1 MLKLI
6 HLNNALSR
14 YTALLASLAVIAMM
28 LLVALDAFLRQSFG
42 FRVPFVSVTVANYFM
57 VMIAFLPLAL
67 AETEDRH
74 ISIDLLFSHLRA
86 GIKRWIALVL
96 HVLCALTCAGLTW
109 TTWDEAMRRFSS
121 GSVAVEDGAS
131 MAIWPGY
138 FILPL
143 GFFLLTLTYLLRVAL
158 GLVGAAEAQQPLIG
172 EADVAAAEVN
182 Q

>member
-1 MLKLI
+1 MSRLI
-6 HLNNALSR
+6 QLNNALSR
-14 YTALLASLAVIAMM
+14 FTALAAALAVIAMM
-28 LLVALDAFLRQSFG
+28 LLVALDAFLRQTLNI
-42 FRVPFVSVTVANYFM
+42 RVPFVSVTVANYFM

-74 ISIDLLFSHLRA
+74 ISIDLLFSNLSV
-86 GIKRWIALVL
+86 GLKRWISLIVHL
-96 HVLCALTCAGLTW
+96 LCALTCAGLTW
-109 TTWDEAMRRFSS
+109 TMWDEAMRRFSS

-138 FILPL
+138 FLLPL

-158 GLVGAAEAQQPLIG
+158 GLVGAAEAQQPLIPDTDP
-172 EADVAAAEVN
+172 ANPEVT